1 MEVMFSKGRG
11 PFMIRQDNRFT
22 RGYGKKEP
30 VPEMEPHG
38 LKTVRSTPEDGL
50 MIIQREREPTFSL
63 MGPNTRVDSSVAKN
77 TAEEPS
83 KKPTD
88 SSVMTVNGRMAKGLE
103 EGGSINVTVR
113 ATRGIGWMVS
123 PMAREYLRILMDRFT
138 QEHWNLVSGREMENY
153 AAVTEAS
160 PMKENGTKT

>member
-1 MEVMFSKGRG
+1 MEVMFSKDRG

-50 MIIQREREPTFSL
+50 MIIQRDREPTFSL
-63 MGPNTRVDSSVAKN
+63 MEPNTRVDSSVEKN
-77 TAEEPS
+77 TGEGPS
-83 KKPTD
+83 KKLMD
-88 SSVMTVNGRMAKGLE
+88 SSVMMVNGRMAKGSGE
-103 EGGSINVTVR
+103 VGSINVTVR

-123 PMAREYLRILMDRFT
+123 PMARERSPILMDGFT
-138 QEHWNLVSGREMENY
+138 QERWNLVSGREMENY

>member
-1 MEVMFSKGRG
+1 MFSKGRG

-63 MGPNTRVDSSVAKN
+63 MGPNTKEDSSAAKN
-77 TAEEPS
+77 TGEEPS

-113 ATRGIGWMVS
+113 AMRGIGWMVS
-123 PMAREYLRILMDRFT
+123 PMARERSPILMDGFT
-138 QEHWNLVSGREMENY
+138 QEHWDLVSGREMENY
-153 AAVTEAS
+153 AAVTAAS